1 MNNYSFENERYK
13 GQEIIFGKDV
23 QKKLEKLNIFVVG
36 AWAVGCELLK
46 YFSLMGISTN
56 LDALLSVTDHDIIE
70 KSNLNRRFLFR
81 EKDIIE
87 NKSKA
92 ECAVNSIKKI
102 NSKINSQYNVE
113 LVSDDIENIFKEKFF
128 KKQNAIVLA
137 VDNF

>member
-1 MNNYSFENERYK
+1 
-13 GQEIIFGKDV
+13 
-23 QKKLEKLNIFVVG
+23 
-36 AWAVGCELLK
+36 
-46 YFSLMGISTN
+46 MGISTN